1 MIGESQFPW
10 MQLEVGLILQVADVV
25 TTHVMSQQG
34 DRTTSG
40 QFRDVCSIAATS
52 LSIARLHQALQ
63 MTDGVQHDVAVP
75 AGCRHRASV
84 VMKRC

>member
-1 MIGESQFPW
+1 
-10 MQLEVGLILQVADVV
+10 
-25 TTHVMSQQG
+25 
-34 DRTTSG
+34 
-40 QFRDVCSIAATS
+40 
-52 LSIARLHQALQ
+52 